1 MPTEPSD
8 DQIRAE
14 VAALI
19 ANPGTDVAPAPA
31 AAAAPAET
39 PPPATEAPPAATP
52 TPSAPAPT
60 EFQLDEA
67 TQRQIAAAR
76 RAQEAA
82 QNERRQLAAERQQAQ
97 AQAAAAQ
104 RLADIEAMARTG
116 KTGALLRALGVT
128 PGKDHAEDM
137 LADALGDDAPA
148 ELRLKAQI
156 AQLARQREADRA
168 ELAAFKASLE
178 QQAQQQTAA
187 QQMAQQREYVRQ
199 TLLPQFGDKA
209 AAVRALAADPEF
221 ADTVIGAGIQ
231 QYHAMVEQRG
241 EADPAEAFTD
251 AHRRLVRMGTRLMS
265 DPAVAA
271 EITKALEAVKPKQAP
286 PPAEKPQPAPTLSN
300 QQHTS
305 TTPPVVSDWKSYEE
319 QVRREVE
326 AMLQKQR

>member
-14 VAALI
+14 VAALL
-19 ANPGTDVAPAPA
+19 ANPGTEVAPAPA
-31 AAAAPAET
+31 AAAAETPPPTAPET
-39 PPPATEAPPAATP
+39 PPPAPAVTPPPA
-52 TPSAPAPT
+52 

-82 QNERRQLAAERQQAQ
+82 ALERRQLATERQQAG

-156 AQLARQREADRA
+156 AQLARQRDQDRA
-168 ELAAFKASLE
+168 ELQAFQQRLE

-187 QQMAQQREYVRQ
+187 QTMHQQREYVRQ

-271 EITKALEAVKPKQAP
+271 EITRALEATKPKQAT